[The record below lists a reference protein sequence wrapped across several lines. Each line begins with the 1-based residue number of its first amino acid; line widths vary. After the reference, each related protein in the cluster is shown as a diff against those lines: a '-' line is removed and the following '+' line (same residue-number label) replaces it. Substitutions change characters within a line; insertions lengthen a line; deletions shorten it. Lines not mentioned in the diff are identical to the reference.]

1 VPLRILK
8 LSTII
13 ALIVLIGI
21 TAYFYT
27 ACKPVWQFDHLEQN
41 ARKVITA
48 AELQQW
54 ATNFLVQYPPET
66 STDWRMRTGGTNFPA
81 QLRSSAPKLGPII
94 WTHPAFDTNTTE
106 WVTIYWGSGF
116 LGSHGFEIGPTNF
129 VSPGPSRQWAPGV
142 YYFDK

>member
-13 ALIVLIGI
+13 ALVLLACIAAG
-21 TAYFYT
+21 FFW

-54 ATNFLVQYPPET
+54 ATNFLAQYPPDGT
-66 STDWRMRTGGTNFPA
+66 NVVGFRTGGTNFPP
-81 QLRSSAPKLGPII
+81 QLRGLAPKLGPFIS
-94 WTHPAFDTNTTE
+94 TYPADGTNWPA
-106 WVTIYWGSGF
+106 WVGLRWGSGF

-129 VSPGPSRQWAPGV
+129 VSPRPSRTWAPGV
-142 YYFDK
+142 YYK